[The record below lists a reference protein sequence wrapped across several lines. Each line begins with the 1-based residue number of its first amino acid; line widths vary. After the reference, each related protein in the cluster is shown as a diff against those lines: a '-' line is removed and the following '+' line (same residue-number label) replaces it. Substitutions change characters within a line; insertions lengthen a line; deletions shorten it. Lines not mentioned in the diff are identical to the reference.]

1 MTKVRRMKFRLVLT
15 ACCIA
20 ALFALPSAA
29 SAGSCAPPGNS
40 GVDQYFETVPGA
52 GCNQG
57 PGGSG
62 GGGNNGGNGHN
73 GGGGGGTHLSPSTNH
88 QLASQG
94 AAGRAVQRLVS
105 STAPTLT
112 GSNANH
118 QTGSKQRGKNQQNNG
133 VSGAK
138 VTIPSAPGRGLIAAL
153 LHPIL
158 SGSTSSG
165 GTGLVLPILLAAILV
180 AAIGALILRRRRI
193 SSNP

>member
-1 MTKVRRMKFRLVLT
+1 
-15 ACCIA
+15 
-20 ALFALPSAA
+20 
-29 SAGSCAPPGNS
+29 
-40 GVDQYFETVPGA
+40 
-52 GCNQG
+52 
-57 PGGSG
+57 
-62 GGGNNGGNGHN
+62 
-73 GGGGGGTHLSPSTNH
+73 
-88 QLASQG
+88 
-94 AAGRAVQRLVS
+94 VS